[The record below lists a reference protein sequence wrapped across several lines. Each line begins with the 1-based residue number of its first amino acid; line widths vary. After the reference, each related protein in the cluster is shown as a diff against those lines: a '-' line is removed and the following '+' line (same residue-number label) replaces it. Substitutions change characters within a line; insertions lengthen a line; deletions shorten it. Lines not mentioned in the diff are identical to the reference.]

1 MVALRQFGAGQ
12 FGAGA
17 LGEGRLSQESQFSLL
32 GQKRF
37 GPYFLTQFLG
47 AFNDNIFK
55 NALLLLIAFQ
65 AADRLAISSNTL
77 INLSAGLFI
86 LPFFLFSATAG
97 QLADKFEKSLL
108 VRSIKLMEI
117 CIMIMA
123 AFAFWLDSVIA
134 LIALLFL
141 MGIQSSLFG
150 PVKYGILPQILDE
163 DELLGGNGLVETGT
177 FLAILLGTAVGGILI
192 GIDDDGRLLV
202 AGVVV
207 AIAVA
212 GYISSLGMPVAKPV
226 DPAMKI
232 NWNPITETWHIMGYA
247 REKRVVFMAI
257 VGISWFWFIGATYL
271 AQLPNYSRF
280 YLSGDEEVVTLLLA
294 LFSIGVGCGSL
305 LCERLSGHRID
316 IGLVPFGAL
325 GITIFGLD
333 LALLDP
339 AEAGG
344 PLMNAANWLSSPG
357 ALRVLLDI
365 LLLGTFGG
373 FYIVPLYAWVQNN
386 SHPEHRSRVIAAN
399 NVLNALFMV
408 VSAGIAISVLAS
420 GWSIGD
426 LFVLVSVLNV
436 VMLTVICLR
445 APEFMQRFRAWSM
458 MLLAAVR
465 R

>member
-1 MVALRQFGAGQ
+1 MVARRKFA
-12 FGAGA
+12 AET
-17 LGEGRLSQESQFSLL
+17 LGEVLLSQGNQFSLL
-32 GQKRF
+32 AQKRF

-47 AFNDNIFK
+47 AFNDNVFK
-55 NALLLLIAFQ
+55 SALLLLIAFQ
-65 AADRLAISSNTL
+65 AVDRLVVSSNTL
-77 INLSAGLFI
+77 INLSAGLFV
-86 LPFFLFSATAG
+86 LPFFLFSSTAG

-117 CIMIMA
+117 FIMMMA

-134 LIALLFL
+134 LIALLFM
-141 MGIQSSLFG
+141 MGVQSSLFG

-177 FLAILLGTAVGGILI
+177 FLAILLGTACGGILI
-192 GIDDDGRLLV
+192 GIDNDGRLLV
-202 AGVVV
+202 AGVVIV
-207 AIAVA
+207 IAVA
-212 GYISSLGMPVAKPV
+212 GYVSSLGMPAVNPV

-247 REKRVVFMAI
+247 REKRVLFMAI

-294 LFSIGVGCGSL
+294 LFSIGVGSGSL
-305 LCERLSGHRID
+305 LCERLSQRRID
-316 IGLVPFGAL
+316 VGLVPFGAL
-325 GITIFGLD
+325 GISLFGLD

-339 AEAGG
+339 AESGG
-344 PLMNAANWLSSPG
+344 ALMNAANWLSSPG
-357 ALRVLLDI
+357 ALRVILDI
-365 LLLGTFGG
+365 LLLGMFGG

-386 SHPEHRSRVIAAN
+386 SHPTHRARVIAAN

-426 LFVLVSVLNV
+426 LFVLVSVLNLIV
-436 VMLTVICLR
+436 LTGMCLR
-445 APEFMQRFRAWSM
+445 APEFMQRFRAWSL
-458 MLLAAVR
+458 MLLAALKS
-465 R
+465 